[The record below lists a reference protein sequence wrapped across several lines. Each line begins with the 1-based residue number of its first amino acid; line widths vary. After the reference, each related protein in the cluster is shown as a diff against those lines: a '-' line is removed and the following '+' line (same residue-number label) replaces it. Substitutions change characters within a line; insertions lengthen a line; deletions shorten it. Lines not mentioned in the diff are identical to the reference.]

1 MLLVP
6 ILNNSC
12 MCFGNVLGQ
21 HLNSEKY
28 IYCIIIKLNSP
39 PYLSVHVVLTLF
51 Y

>member
-21 HLNSEKY
+21 NLNSEK
-28 IYCIIIKLNSP
+28 IILR
-39 PYLSVHVVLTLF
+39 YLVNP
-51 Y
+51 